1 MPFNEDGTRKNT
13 MAYKKGRAK
22 SSTFQ
27 MKGNPM
33 QRNFGIGPS
42 PISRTEKTK
51 TTFGDKIKALG
62 RTLVT
67 HLDAD
72 EKLGD
77 FGLSYQ
83 IHKKELREE
92 RKKEE
97 SNT

>member
-33 QRNFGIGPS
+33 QRNFGIGS
-42 PISRTEKTK
+42 PVSRTEKTK
-51 TTFGDKIKALG
+51 TTLGDKIRAAGK
-62 RTLVT
+62 TFVT
-67 HLDAD
+67 HLDPD
-72 EKLGD
+72 EKIGD
-77 FGLSYQ
+77 MSLTYQ
-83 IHKKELREE
+83 LHKKELREK
-92 RKKEE
+92 RKKGE